1 MKSVF
6 PISYCGKWHIRN
18 YTSPMFIGRRSRKKT
33 YSRRS
38 RLSKTENADT
48 VSSVVTCDECN
59 GWLNPAL
66 AVDAAVQ
73 RGDEI
78 LLIQRKFPP
87 MVGYWGLPGG
97 FVERDE
103 DPLDAVLRE
112 LEEETGLVGAN
123 PELLM
128 VMGDP
133 NRDPRK
139 HIVSVVYLVG
149 VESGEPVAG
158 DDAADARFWPLQDVL
173 NGEVPL
179 AGDHMQIIKNWFNL
193 SDS

>member
-1 MKSVF
+1 M
-6 PISYCGKWHIRN
+6 N
-18 YTSPMFIGRRSRKKT
+18 EM
-33 YSRRS
+33 
-38 RLSKTENADT
+38 
-48 VSSVVTCDECN
+48 VTCDECN

-66 AVDAAVQ
+66 AVDAAVR
-73 RGDEI
+73 RGDQV

-112 LEEETGLVGAN
+112 LKEETGLTGSN

-133 NRDPRK
+133 QRDPRK
-139 HIVSVVYLVG
+139 HIVSIVYSVTVDAG
-149 VESGEPVAG
+149 DPAAG
-158 DDAADARFWPLQDVL
+158 DDAADARFWPLNAIL
-173 NGEVPL
+173 NGDVPM
-179 AGDHMQIIKNWFNL
+179 AGDHLQIVKNWFNR
-193 SDS
+193 

>member
-1 MKSVF
+1 M
-6 PISYCGKWHIRN
+6 
-18 YTSPMFIGRRSRKKT
+18 
-33 YSRRS
+33 
-38 RLSKTENADT
+38 A
-48 VSSVVTCDECN
+48 TCDECN

-66 AVDAAVQ
+66 AVDAAFQ
-73 RGDEI
+73 TGDKI

-103 DPLDAVLRE
+103 DPLVAVLRE
-112 LEEETGLVGAN
+112 LEEETNLVGTN

-133 NRDPRK
+133 SRDPRK
-139 HIVSVVYLVG
+139 HIVSIVYSVTAPD
-149 VESGEPVAG
+149 GEPVAG
-158 DDAADARFWPLQDVL
+158 DDAADARFWPLHEVL

-179 AGDHMQIIKNWFNL
+179 AGDHLQIIKNWFNL

>member
-1 MKSVF
+1 MV
-6 PISYCGKWHIRN
+6 N
-18 YTSPMFIGRRSRKKT
+18 EM
-33 YSRRS
+33 
-38 RLSKTENADT
+38 
-48 VSSVVTCDECN
+48 VTCDECN

-73 RGDEI
+73 RGEDV
-78 LLIQRKFPP
+78 LLIQRKYPP

-112 LEEETGLVGAN
+112 LKEETGLIGSN

-133 NRDPRK
+133 QRDPRK
-139 HIVSVVYLVG
+139 HIVSIVYSVS
-149 VESGEPVAG
+149 VAEGEPTAG
-158 DDAADARFWPLQDVL
+158 DDAADARFWPLSAI
-173 NGEVPL
+173 L
-179 AGDHMQIIKNWFNL
+179 AGDVPMAGDHLQIVKNWFNR
-193 SDS
+193 